1 MKRWRKER
9 EKHGLTVAMEV
20 RGKGKEEGKEE
31 QQQQEEECSRSGG
44 SIEQLSSSSLPTTS
58 QQLGGGSEPR
68 VGFSEIEMTNT
79 TRRLCLY
86 GDDLT
91 TSISSL
97 DNLKF
102 QTTVDELQWS

>member
-9 EKHGLTVAMEV
+9 EKRGLTVAMEV

-31 QQQQEEECSRSGG
+31 QQQDQECSRSGG
-44 SIEQLSSSSLPTTS
+44 SIERSSSSLPS

>member
-9 EKHGLTVAMEV
+9 EKRGLTVAMEV

-31 QQQQEEECSRSGG
+31 QQQDQECSRSGG
-44 SIEQLSSSSLPTTS
+44 SIERSSSSLPTTS